1 MDQSFEQSQKYT
13 IELSDA
19 IQLMDKKFTP
29 AQQIIVNR
37 LLKGHRLMIINQHH
51 MNGGTFIWRS
61 DISLNHEYAGRV
73 YKAFFNIGYSI
84 GMDGN
89 FMFKFIVS

>member
-1 MDQSFEQSQKYT
+1 MDQSFQQSQKYT

-19 IQLMDKKFTP
+19 IESMDKKFTS
-29 AQQIIVNR
+29 AQQKIVDR
-37 LLKGHRLMIINQHH
+37 LLNGHRLMVINQHH
-51 MNGGTFIWRS
+51 MNGGSFVWRS

-84 GMDGN
+84 GLDSN
-89 FMFKFIVS
+89 FMSKFIVS